1 LLLVIR
7 KELAVIV
14 FETESFVPKK
24 HDDDDDDDDN
34 NDDDANCLKSIYLEK
49 IA

>member
-24 HDDDDDDDDN
+24 HDDDD
-34 NDDDANCLKSIYLEK
+34 AYCLKSIYLEK